1 MKFHQNAIFSNFLVE
16 IWLGANHPAGKCN
29 KLLEPNRIPHFTP
42 GSPAQPS
49 PARHK
54 NTRKPT
60 LPWNYCQVLY
70 HKKKKCQFID
80 LI

>member
-29 KLLEPNRIPHFTP
+29 KLLEPNRTILTPHFTP
-42 GSPAQPS
+42 AP

-54 NTRKPT
+54 NTGNPA
-60 LPWNYCQVLY
+60 
-70 HKKKKCQFID
+70 
-80 LI
+80 